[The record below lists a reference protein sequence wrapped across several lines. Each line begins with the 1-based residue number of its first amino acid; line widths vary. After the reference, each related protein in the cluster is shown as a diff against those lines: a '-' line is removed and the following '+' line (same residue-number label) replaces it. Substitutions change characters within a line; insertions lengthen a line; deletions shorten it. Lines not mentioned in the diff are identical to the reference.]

1 MDERSRKA
9 AMRPNPAS
17 RWSAC
22 CRRRPASGSGPTG
35 QLWRWCPC
43 ARRPRRPRRGASAT
57 TVRALSG
64 RLSGLSVF
72 HSKSVFYGAFVWVR
86 RALNVQKWRFLARAV
101 AREARAARLAEEEA
115 GEAAAWEAAR
125 AALLA
130 DKEAR
135 TQRQEEEMRGAQT
148 AEAEA
153 AESRRLLELA
163 LRRRRRRRREVG
175 LGRIVAL
182 YDHSSLQTRLTDIF
196 DASLYSSNDD
206 ATGP

>member
-1 MDERSRKA
+1 
-9 AMRPNPAS
+9 
-17 RWSAC
+17 
-22 CRRRPASGSGPTG
+22 
-35 QLWRWCPC
+35 
-43 ARRPRRPRRGASAT
+43 
-57 TVRALSG
+57 V
-64 RLSGLSVF
+64 
-72 HSKSVFYGAFVWVR
+72 
-86 RALNVQKWRFLARAV
+86 
-101 AREARAARLAEEEA
+101 AEEEA

-163 LRRRRRRRREVG
+163 LRRRRRRRKVG